1 MKNAVEFLECSQ
13 VNEINN
19 GCRTRIGSFIKN
31 ELVKLQWPNL
41 LILSIVYFS
50 ILPFFSI
57 LFLFLPPPRQVSNFR
72 NSIDLI
78 TYQIAAKVDAMV
90 GIFGIFNRVEC
101 DEINNGYRT
110 RIGSFIKSTMT
121 KFAYPFNNIFLAN
134 SKLNFTSKSSSILPF
149 LIAPLLSNHRSR
161 ICSNRFDSKQL

>member
-50 ILPFFSI
+50 ILLFYPFS
-57 LFLFLPPPRQVSNFR
+57 FLASSSTSFEFPKLHRFNYVSN
-72 NSIDLI
+72 
-78 TYQIAAKVDAMV
+78 
-90 GIFGIFNRVEC
+90 
-101 DEINNGYRT
+101 T
-110 RIGSFIKSTMT
+110 RES
-121 KFAYPFNNIFLAN
+121 
-134 SKLNFTSKSSSILPF
+134 
-149 LIAPLLSNHRSR
+149 
-161 ICSNRFDSKQL
+161 

>member
-19 GCRTRIGSFIKN
+19 RCRTRIGSFIKN
-31 ELVKLQWPNL
+31 ELIKQQWPNL

-72 NSIDLI
+72 NSEDR
-78 TYQIAAKVDAMV
+78 
-90 GIFGIFNRVEC
+90 FNY
-101 DEINNGYRT
+101 I
-110 RIGSFIKSTMT
+110 S
-121 KFAYPFNNIFLAN
+121 N
-134 SKLNFTSKSSSILPF
+134 SRES
-149 LIAPLLSNHRSR
+149 
-161 ICSNRFDSKQL
+161 

>member
-31 ELVKLQWPNL
+31 ELIKQQWPNL

-57 LFLFLPPPRQVSNFR
+57 F
-72 NSIDLI
+72 
-78 TYQIAAKVDAMV
+78 YEIAAKVDAMV
-90 GIFGIFNRVEC
+90 GIFEIFNGVEC

-110 RIGSFIKSTMT
+110 RIGSFIKSTI
-121 KFAYPFNNIFLAN
+121 IFFSPIQN
-134 SKLNFTSKSSSILPF
+134 
-149 LIAPLLSNHRSR
+149 
-161 ICSNRFDSKQL
+161 